1 MKQLPVTTQTQKL
14 LGFAAWGIQLLALP
28 SVLDIL
34 LPVLAPAW
42 GEAQKNFIYHAL
54 SFLLLTAAL
63 FPFLWISLKLA
74 LERPFYTLRIAFY
87 GYVLYW
93 VSFLVI
99 TWILQRFVPDFQ
111 NINDDAISQL
121 LKENYPL
128 TAIVV
133 LLLAPIAEELVFRG
147 LIFGTLHPYN
157 APAAYIL
164 SAAAFASIHVLGY
177 LETHSPAHLAL
188 CFLQYIPAGL
198 TLAWV
203 YGRTGTIWAPIVMH
217 IAINQTSILSLR

>member
-28 SVLDIL
+28 SILDIL

-93 VSFLVI
+93 VSFLAI

-157 APAAYIL
+157 VPAAYIL

-177 LETHSPAHLAL
+177 LETHSPVHLAL

-198 TLAWV
+198 ILAWV
-203 YGRTGTIWAPIVMH
+203 YGRTGTIWAPIFMH